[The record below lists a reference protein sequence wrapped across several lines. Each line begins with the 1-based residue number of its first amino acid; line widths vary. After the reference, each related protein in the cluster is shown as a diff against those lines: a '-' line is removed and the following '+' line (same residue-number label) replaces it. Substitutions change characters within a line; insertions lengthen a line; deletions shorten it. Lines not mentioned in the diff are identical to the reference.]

1 MTRFFLLPGQN
12 YTGPGNSTS
21 RAYRRRHPPTDA
33 LDRAS
38 LQHDL
43 RYQRLIERQGRL
55 RTYTHFSGAD
65 AAYLRRIEHLP
76 GWRAGLARGVFKV
89 KALVAPAMPRS
100 RPSKRSRSSSGAVS
114 TPYVL
119 RRAQRA
125 QTGSGHYHGR
135 LPRPA
140 KTSRPG
146 RVALFGHR
154 AEAERYGTVDH
165 PLVAYLG
172 AQVAPAGNIGTSVG
186 ISFLRMVMKRH
197 YQIEYSDPMQAIRP
211 YASGTGTGG
220 DPANAA
226 ADYFP
231 VAIKFWRKRYFN
243 TNTAPTY
250 DTPIIYQFPGHG
262 ATGATPAGF
271 GTWFNENVFLNA
283 AFQEEGIVAPPL
295 TSFDRCEL
303 HAYQFV
309 HLDSQP
315 GGPANWVNQAIMP
328 LEGQYLTAYSVVRMH
343 IQNVTPADGGDLST
357 DRVDVNPLKG
367 KLFRFRG
374 PTPMVRDD
382 RGIDGTVANDLGWKL
397 QNDTNGD
404 GLIWPNIPLPGIPPS
419 FMGPWVQPPT
429 PDMFKNCS
437 GCVSIQLEP
446 GSIKDYSLNFKF
458 SGTLQALMRGFDHST
473 FQSVPLPG
481 AKHQFGQS
489 FMFALEKR
497 VQTGASSSVKL
508 NFQYETY
515 YGSCFGKRRL
525 TSMTRQ
531 AFRPV
536 ETLQTVQEAP
546 PPPPAV

>member
-1 MTRFFLLPGQN
+1 
-12 YTGPGNSTS
+12 
-21 RAYRRRHPPTDA
+21 
-33 LDRAS
+33 
-38 LQHDL
+38 
-43 RYQRLIERQGRL
+43 
-55 RTYTHFSGAD
+55 
-65 AAYLRRIEHLP
+65 
-76 GWRAGLARGVFKV
+76 
-89 KALVAPAMPRS
+89 
-100 RPSKRSRSSSGAVS
+100 
-114 TPYVL
+114 
-119 RRAQRA
+119 
-125 QTGSGHYHGR
+125 
-135 LPRPA
+135 
-140 KTSRPG
+140 
-146 RVALFGHR
+146 VALFGHR

-220 DPANAA
+220 SVADASY
-226 ADYFP
+226 DYFP
-231 VAIKFWRKRYFN
+231 NAIKFWRKRYFN
-243 TNTAPTY
+243 TNVAPSYEVVATY
-250 DTPIIYQFPGHG
+250 TFPATG

-271 GTWFNENVFLNA
+271 GAWFNENVFLNP
-283 AFQEEGIVAPPL
+283 AFQDEG
-295 TSFDRCEL
+295 TSPTPIADRCEL

-309 HLDSQP
+309 RLDAGATLSSVF
-315 GGPANWVNQAIMP
+315 NVNEAIMP
-328 LEGQYLTAYSVVRMH
+328 LDGQYLTAYSVVRMH

-367 KLFRFRG
+367 KLYRFRG

-419 FMGPWVQPPT
+419 YLGPWVQPPT
-429 PDMFKNCS
+429 PDMFKNCV

-458 SGTLQALMRGFDHST
+458 SGTLQSLMRGFDHST

-497 VQTGASSSVKL
+497 VQTGVSSSVKL

-525 TSMTRQ
+525 TAMTRQ
-531 AFRPV
+531 AFRPI
-536 ETLQTVQEAP
+536 ETLQSVQEAP
-546 PPPPAV
+546 PA